1 MAINVINSTGG
12 GDFKFLINQSSI
24 LLNSDTNDVTVNGVN
39 VIVDKPKKG
48 DIMCVTRYKDEA
60 NKFLPAD
67 EQKVVWVDGLSIN
80 PDQLSS
86 YIDPVGICLNVDG
99 NKAMVRYKYE
109 RTNRYETSKQ
119 FRSTNEIFM
128 KDGLTHSLSFFI
140 DGKEFSTYTFYI
152 AGCTSNYE
160 FSQQFDN
167 YLTYYN
173 PDPSSYVKCFNL
185 LLGEDKITTSEYSE
199 SRVVIDFGVPV
210 FGTYDVDSCYLIDY
224 DGYHQIYYYFEEEP
238 IYAYKYVHHENLYTN
253 NGFSS
258 GYDGG
263 SILCKQMY
271 LDFVKEQNTYPTKV
285 VTTVQGSGL
294 SYNGCVKAYCKDAF
308 ENSTYCQILRDTFAT
323 YDEYI
328 DSFMLKWPCGKGGDS
343 QEFPSGKFNTQNIDS
358 ERIYYRPA
366 IETAKYTGVNG
377 PKLTRGNWWIPSIIE
392 IGQIM
397 KDITYGTSA
406 WEDDPDII
414 NTVLNKV
421 RKSRKCSDWDM
432 LPANTSRWTSDI
444 SYYGNDLFYYDGE
457 TGSISSTYW
466 IYNPNNVNACKSLL
480 HTPLITIYEL

>member
-1 MAINVINSTGG
+1 M
-12 GDFKFLINQSSI
+12 INQSSI

-39 VIVDKPKKG
+39 VIVDKPKRG
-48 DIMCVTRYKDEA
+48 DIMCVTLYKDEA
-60 NKFLPAD
+60 NKLLPAD

-86 YIDPVGICLNVDG
+86 YIEPVGICLNVDG
-99 NKAMVRYKYE
+99 NKATVRYKREESE
-109 RTNRYETSKQ
+109 RYAASKQ
-119 FRSTNEIFM
+119 FRIPDDVFM
-128 KDGLTHSLSFFI
+128 RDGETHNFSLYI
-140 DGKEFSTYTFYI
+140 DGKEFSTYTFSI
-152 AGCTSNYE
+152 SGCTSNYQ
-160 FSQQFDN
+160 FSQEFNN
-167 YLTYYN
+167 YLTCYN

-185 LLGEDKITTSEYSE
+185 LLDEDEFTTSEYSE
-199 SRVVIDFGVPV
+199 SRVVLDFAVSMY
-210 FGTYDVDSCYLIDY
+210 GTDNVNSCYLASY
-224 DGYHQIYYYFEEEP
+224 DGYHQIYYYCVEEP
-238 IYAYKYVHHENLYTN
+238 IYAYKYVHHENLYAN

-258 GYDGG
+258 GYNGG

-271 LDFVKEQNTYPTKV
+271 LDFVKEQNTYPPRV

-294 SYNGCVKAYCKDAF
+294 NYNGCVEPYRKDAF

-328 DSFMLKWPCGKGGDS
+328 DSFILKWPCGKGGDL

-366 IETAKYTGVNG
+366 IYTAKYTGVNG

-392 IGQIM
+392 MGQIM

-406 WEDDPDII
+406 WEDNPDII

-421 RKSRKCSDWDM
+421 RNSRKCSDWDM
-432 LPANTSRWTSDI
+432 LPANASRWTSDI
-444 SYYGNDLFYYDGE
+444 SYYKTDSYSYYVSDLFYYDGE
-457 TGSISSTYW
+457 TGSISSTYFVNS
-466 IYNPNNVNACKSLL
+466 YTYVNACKSLL
-480 HTPLITIYEL
+480 YIPLITIYEL

>member
-1 MAINVINSTGG
+1 M
-12 GDFKFLINQSSI
+12 INQSSI

-39 VIVDKPKKG
+39 VIVDKPKRG

-60 NKFLPAD
+60 NRLLQAD

-109 RTNRYETSKQ
+109 DSNRYAASKQ
-119 FRSTNEIFM
+119 FRIQDDVFM
-128 KDGLTHSLSFFI
+128 RDGETHNLSLYI
-140 DGKEFSTYTFYI
+140 DGKEFSTYTFSI
-152 AGCTSNYE
+152 SGCTSNYQ
-160 FSQQFDN
+160 FSQEFNN
-167 YLTYYN
+167 YLTYYK
-173 PDPSSYVKCFNL
+173 PPTLSYVKCFNL
-185 LLGEDKITTSEYSE
+185 LLDEDEFTTSEYSE
-199 SRVVIDFGVPV
+199 SRVVL
-210 FGTYDVDSCYLIDY
+210 DVSIYANDDVNSCYLIDY

-258 GYDGG
+258 GYNGG

-271 LDFVKEQNTYPTKV
+271 LDFVKEQNTYPTSV
-285 VTTVQGSGL
+285 VTNVQGSGL
-294 SYNGCVKAYCKDAF
+294 SYNGCVIPYCKDAF

-328 DSFMLKWPCGKGGDS
+328 DSFILKWPCGKGGDS

-366 IETAKYTGVNG
+366 IDIAKYTGVNG

-392 IGQIM
+392 MGQIM

-406 WEDDPDII
+406 WEDNTDII

-421 RKSRKCSDWDM
+421 RKSRKCDDWDM
-432 LPANTSRWTSDI
+432 LPANVSRWTSDI
-444 SYYGNDLFYYDGE
+444 SYYKSDSYSYYVSDLFYYDGKS
-457 TGSISSTYW
+457 GSISSTYFVNS
-466 IYNPNNVNACKSLL
+466 YPYVNACKSSLYI
-480 HTPLITIYEL
+480 PLITIYEL